1 MFWKLRK
8 KLGEDNKELE
18 EVQPDN
24 TDMNI
29 GNDRDI
35 SKLSLLKQNEENL
48 LNKLDIRVG
57 HLNDQTESLIN
68 IIEVISNRV
77 SEQMEYIYEVVD
89 EIGNYSAMAQELN
102 ASSETSF
109 KTAEETLDI
118 VAGGSE
124 TVYSTIEFMGEI
136 K

>member
-1 MFWKLRK
+1 MK
-8 KLGEDNKELE
+8 
-18 EVQPDN
+18 
-24 TDMNI
+24 
-29 GNDRDI
+29 
-35 SKLSLLKQNEENL
+35 ENL

-102 ASSETSF
+102 ASSEDF
-109 KTAEETLDI
+109 
-118 VAGGSE
+118 
-124 TVYSTIEFMGEI
+124 
-136 K
+136 